1 MDRREVERQ
10 KREREKYFR
19 EYDNTAPGCNARI
32 SCRLSTCGCP
42 WQQARNRVHDANG
55 HQAPSALASSTR
67 SQKRPSNHASSP
79 QRFEASSCG
88 PHCTCLMLFY
98 RTARKPSIFI
108 VSGHQTR
115 NSKKY
120 KLKRLLG
127 VAPALATD
135 KEAPPRNLSRAVG
148 VAVRL
153 FSQWAVQWSV
163 LTSTRASHNLVGW
176 PCSPQPKCACT

>member
-1 MDRREVERQ
+1 M
-10 KREREKYFR
+10 
-19 EYDNTAPGCNARI
+19 
-32 SCRLSTCGCP
+32 
-42 WQQARNRVHDANG
+42 
-55 HQAPSALASSTR
+55 
-67 SQKRPSNHASSP
+67 
-79 QRFEASSCG
+79 
-88 PHCTCLMLFY
+88 
-98 RTARKPSIFI
+98 FI